1 MSTPDLTTLRDELES
16 ERADLTRQ
24 LSELNAD
31 GAAPDFDENFADSA
45 QVTAEQVENR
55 TLAASLQDQLSDVES
70 ALAAVP
76 GVTHVHDLHL
86 WTLTSGMNVAT
97 AHLVLAPAADGQDV
111 LSQSRALLRQRH
123 DVQHATLQVETV
135 GDHSCEEMT
144 W

>member
-70 ALAAVP
+70 AL
-76 GVTHVHDLHL
+76 TRLD
-86 WTLTSGMNVAT
+86 SGTYGICEVCENPVS
-97 AHLVLAPAADGQDV
+97 PARLEAMPSTRFCID
-111 LSQSRALLRQRH
+111 
-123 DVQHATLQVETV
+123 HA
-135 GDHSCEEMT
+135 
-144 W
+144 